1 MLEAL
6 AAGASCDWGV
16 LKIHRRAIWLP
27 NGTPLWYRGLERHPP
42 CNGKTQWTV
51 NRGRGPTKVYG
62 ALLVE
67 NITQALFSGLLI
79 REAMLRIGARYP
91 IALQVHDD
99 ITYLAPEAEAD
110 EALAFGIAEM
120 CRVPAWCPGI
130 PLAAEGGHS
139 ERYDK

>member
-1 MLEAL
+1 M
-6 AAGASCDWGV
+6 D
-16 LKIHRRAIWLP
+16 
-27 NGTPLWYRGLERHPP
+27 NGRV
-42 CNGKTQWTV
+42 QFAV
-51 NRGRGPTKVYG
+51 DRGRGPQRVYG

-91 IALQVHDD
+91 VALQVHDD
-99 ITYLAPEAEAD
+99 ITYLAPEPEAD

-120 CRVPAWCPGI
+120 KRTPAWCPGI
-130 PLAAEGGHS
+130 PLDAEGGHS